1 MSPHG
6 LAPDAPARDQIEQRI
21 MNPHV
26 QARVQLRVGPA
37 GLGLLDQTLHGDL
50 ERSIA
55 RETDPL
61 VLPQAVPVELRNV
74 AERVEAA
81 GMAIAGEAPQDG
93 QTPEDAHARGGL
105 ERSREGGQVGDGL
118 ALEQAGESMAG
129 WFWSEHRRLLGGLI
143 QLGLQA
149 PPKS

>member
-1 MSPHG
+1 
-6 LAPDAPARDQIEQRI
+6 
-21 MNPHV
+21 MNPHL
-26 QARVQLRVGPA
+26 QARVQLRVGTA
-37 GLGLLDQTLHGDL
+37 GIGLPDQTLHGCL

-55 RETDPL
+55 
-61 VLPQAVPVELRNV
+61 
-74 AERVEAA
+74 
-81 GMAIAGEAPQDG
+81 GEARKDG
-93 QTPEDAHARGGL
+93 QTPEDAHARGGQQ
-105 ERSREGGQVGDGL
+105 RSREGGQVGDGL